1 LSNQIHL
8 DVIIIN
14 YNTRQLTCDCIE
26 SIQANSV
33 SGSNIIVVDNASTD
47 DSVEFLSQNYP
58 QVRIVRNDR
67 NYGYAKAINIGVSAS
82 KADYYIISNSDV
94 IYPEQSI
101 QKLISSYQ
109 LLEKPGVVAPQFIN
123 EDGTYQEAF
132 SFFPSYKFGFWELTN
147 LIVFIHKGYV
157 KEFERNH
164 DELAPLVVDFTVGAV
179 MLFSKKLFQE
189 LDGFCEEYF
198 FYTEETDFCK
208 RASQAGYLNYIVRK
222 VRVKHLVGKT
232 RETSS
237 VSYIP
242 LLVYTKRLFLKKHL
256 SLLEASFYRVS
267 QILKFFMLYVH
278 SFTIAFLIQ
287 SKKNREHTRD
297 KAKEFIANW
306 MSNYEDLKSKMKQ
319 KYGA

>member
-1 LSNQIHL
+1 MSNQIHL

-14 YNTRQLTCDCIE
+14 YNTRQLTCDCID
-26 SIQANSV
+26 SICSNGISE
-33 SGSNIIVVDNASTD
+33 SNIIVVDNASTD
-47 DSVEFLSQNYP
+47 DSVDYLSKNYP

-94 IYPEQSI
+94 IYPNQSI
-101 QKLISSYQ
+101 PKLISSYQ
-109 LLEKPGVVAPQFIN
+109 YLENPGVIAPQFIN

-147 LIVFIHKGYV
+147 LIKIIHKGYEN
-157 KEFERNH
+157 EFERNH

-189 LDGFCEEYF
+189 LDGFCEDYF

-208 RASQAGYLNYIVRK
+208 RASQAGHLNYIIRNVK
-222 VRVKHLVGKT
+222 VKHLVGKT
-232 RETSS
+232 RETNS

-256 SLLEASFYRVS
+256 SLLEASFYKVS

-278 SFTIAFLIQ
+278 SLTFAFLFQ
-287 SKKNREHTRD
+287 SKKTRVLTRD
-297 KAKEFIANW
+297 KAKEFIVNW
-306 MSNYEDLKSKMKQ
+306 MENYEDLKTKMKQ